1 MAVRPTRAERERRQA
16 KSVSVTM
23 REMETWVGSV
33 MRGEGGQKARFGTVM
48 ILKVAS
54 LPFDMTRVRLPPSFW
69 LVTVKGD
76 ENGWDWFGVAATE
89 VKYRGLIGLLS
100 LGRLLS
106 LRVSPG
112 LQIVLTAG
120 CTFDVTMN
128 MFRLNLCEIQSVQFS
143 LGRVLL

>member
-1 MAVRPTRAERERRQA
+1 MDLHDSPTIRWLIFKQLEGAAHRPRSLPPLDFSAKFNMAVRPTRAERERRQA

-89 VKYRGLIGLLS
+89 AKY
-100 LGRLLS
+100 
-106 LRVSPG
+106 
-112 LQIVLTAG
+112 
-120 CTFDVTMN
+120 
-128 MFRLNLCEIQSVQFS
+128 
-143 LGRVLL
+143 